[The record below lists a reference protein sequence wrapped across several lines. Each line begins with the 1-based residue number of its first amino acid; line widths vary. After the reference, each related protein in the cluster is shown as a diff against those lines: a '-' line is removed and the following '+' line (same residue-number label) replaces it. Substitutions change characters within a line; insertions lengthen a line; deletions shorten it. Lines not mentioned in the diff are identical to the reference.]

1 MKKILEIVCVVILAG
16 LTGCQSEK
24 RIAVSEY
31 CPYVVGD
38 FLEYHNQGIVKY
50 LDGNKQENTVYIIYE
65 VLHLANSSRGS
76 EVRLKRYYTD
86 LNGTVEDSVTY
97 VYTKNR
103 IVMIRPDDTP
113 DSLKFI
119 LGDNRLQTLEN
130 TTDSLGMRVVTKIVE
145 NNASI
150 TNAKNETFTG
160 CLKVVTT
167 TYDTSSPVPDFIYQ
181 KISYYKDTILVKFTS
196 IDHRD
201 RERGVESLEVDSEL
215 ESYNIFAW
223 R

>member
-1 MKKILEIVCVVILAG
+1 MKKILEIACVIILGG
-16 LTGCQSEK
+16 LISCQSEK
-24 RIAVSEY
+24 RITVSKY
-31 CPYVVGD
+31 CPYATGD
-38 FLEYHNQGIVKY
+38 FLEYHNQGIVHY
-50 LDGNKQENTVYIIYE
+50 QDGNKQENTVYIIYE
-65 VLHLANSSRGS
+65 VIHLANSPRGS

-119 LGDNRLQTLEN
+119 LGDNRPQTLEN
-130 TTDSLGMRVVTKIVE
+130 TTDSLGMRVVTKIVD
-145 NNASI
+145 NNATF
-150 TNAKNETFTG
+150 TNSKQETFTG

-167 TYDTSSPVPDFIYQ
+167 NYDTSSPDPDFVFQ

-196 IDHRD
+196 IDHRE